1 MHLFIANDKQNRIQL
16 VRTTRLAEAVK
27 CPFDKSDPEPMI
39 QCLRQKNAT
48 LLVNQEWAGVTVG
61 ICEFPFV
68 PIIDGSF
75 LDETPQTA
83 LNAKNFKKTNI
94 LLGANRDEGFYFI
107 LYYLG
112 RDSDLLPYHLQ
123 FNFSILAQSI
133 SNQKQMMH
141 LKTFL

>member
-1 MHLFIANDKQNRIQL
+1 MKINSPVETLFLNR
-16 VRTTRLAEAVK
+16 TMRLAETVK
-27 CPFDKSDPEPMI
+27 CPSDKSNPEPMI

-48 LLVNQEWAGVTVG
+48 QLVNNEWLGITVG

-83 LNAKNFKKTNI
+83 LEAKNFKKTNV

-112 RDSDLLPYHLQ
+112 RDSDL
-123 FNFSILAQSI
+123 
-133 SNQKQMMH
+133 
-141 LKTFL
+141 

>member
-1 MHLFIANDKQNRIQL
+1 
-16 VRTTRLAEAVK
+16 
-27 CPFDKSDPEPMI
+27 MI

-48 LLVNQEWAGVTVG
+48 LLVNQEWLGVTVG

-83 LNAKNFKKTNI
+83 LEAKNFKKTNV

-112 RDSDLLPYHLQ
+112 RDSDL
-123 FNFSILAQSI
+123 
-133 SNQKQMMH
+133 
-141 LKTFL
+141 